1 MVRISPSE
9 LMTTPL
15 PVRWDPRMAAVNA
28 SSGTSARSFTTDR
41 LIPSKSSAGIAA
53 PDCLPH
59 CASSQRVP
67 KLPQVPLLKR
77 HHPALMLRIAAW
89 PIALGQDPGLI
100 VLRDDFVLF
109 GRLVPAPNHPLHVD
123 FRGLA
128 VDQPVQIHV
137 RVHGATRRE

>member
-1 MVRISPSE
+1 MVRISPSA

-28 SSGTSARSFTTDR
+28 SSGTSARSLTTDR
-41 LIPSKSSAGIAA
+41 LIPCKSSPGIAA
-53 PDCLPH
+53 PDFVSR
-59 CASSQRVP
+59 CASSQLVP
-67 KLPQVPLLKR
+67 KLCQVPLLER
-77 HHPALMLRIAAW
+77 HHPAFMLRIAAW
-89 PIALGQDPGLI
+89 LIPFGQDAGLI
-100 VLRDDFVLF
+100 VLRDDLVLF

-137 RVHGATRRE
+137 GVHGATRR